1 MKTFSDPIR
10 FLDRDDMQKIHDAAV
25 QILDTIGMKIDHDEA
40 LEYLRDTG
48 CHVEHDRRIV
58 KFPPEVTER
67 AVARMRKAYADPKR
81 VPQKM
86 TVRYS
91 HVRFR
96 SEPNRVHRDFTV
108 STGGFCCFIY
118 DLEGRRRAANIEDVR
133 AALRLA
139 DALGNIDYT
148 GLPCSAQEIPH
159 AERPVRMAAELVKH
173 TRKIGG
179 IETFTARD
187 VEYITRIAEVVAG
200 GKEELRRNPVLIGYG
215 EVRSPLCIDR
225 NMAEILIAYIKKG
238 LPQTLDSMP
247 NGGATAPVTAAGI
260 LAQGVAETLGGL
272 ILGYAVDE
280 NAIIGIDLVPSYAD
294 VRTGIF
300 QYAGAQRMPLIA
312 ARVQIMNE
320 FYGVPSGIHGG
331 KTDSCFPGTQ
341 AGVEKALSMLF
352 PVLAGAVGIGTVGHL
367 ENAVTFS
374 PLQLVID
381 NEIVGYLRRAIR
393 GVEVTDET
401 LALDT
406 IRAVGPGGNYLMED
420 HTVHHF
426 RDELFLSELF
436 TAMPWSAA
444 HENEAGRFEKLALE
458 RARARCTQEPKRFLS
473 RDQVKLID
481 EIVAEA
487 CAGHK

>member
-1 MKTFSDPIR
+1 MR
-10 FLDRDDMQKIHDAAV
+10 EIHDAAV
-25 QILDTIGMKIDHDEA
+25 RILDTVGMKIDHNEA
-40 LEYLRDTG
+40 LDYLRDCG
-48 CHVEHDRRIV
+48 CRVDREARRV

-67 AVARMRKAYADPKR
+67 CVARMRKAYADPNR
-81 VPQKM
+81 VPQRM

-96 SEPNRVHRDFTV
+96 SEPNRIHHDFTV
-108 STGGFCCFIY
+108 STGGFCVFIY
-118 DLEGRRRAANIEDVR
+118 DLEGRRRAANVADVR

-139 DALGNIDYT
+139 DALGNIDYA

-159 AERPVRMAAELVKH
+159 AQRPVRMAAELVKH

-215 EVRSPLCIDR
+215 EVRSPLCIDS
-225 NMAEILIAYIKKG
+225 NMADILIAYVKKG

-260 LAQGVAETLGGL
+260 LAQGIAETLGGL

-280 NAIIGIDLVPSYAD
+280 DAVIGIDLVPSYAD
-294 VRTGIF
+294 ARSGIF
-300 QYAGAQRMPLIA
+300 QYASAQRMPLIA

-341 AGVEKALSMLF
+341 AGVEKACSMLF
-352 PVLAGAVGIGTVGHL
+352 PILAGAVGIGTVGHL

-381 NEIVGYLRRAIR
+381 NEIVGYLRRSLR
-393 GVEVTDET
+393 GIEVSDET
-401 LALDT
+401 LALDA
-406 IRAVGPGGNYLMED
+406 IGAVGPGGNFLMEE
-420 HTVHHF
+420 HTVSRF
-426 RDELFLSELF
+426 REELFLSDLF

-444 HENEAGRFEKLALE
+444 HEREAGRMEKIAME
-458 RARARCTQEPKRFLS
+458 KARRLSAQEPKRFLT
-473 RDQVKLID
+473 RHQVKAID

-487 CAGHK
+487 CATTT

>member
-1 MKTFSDPIR
+1 MKNLSEPLR
-10 FLDRDDMQKIHDAAV
+10 FLDRDDMQKIHNAAV
-25 QILDTIGMKIDHDEA
+25 QILDTVGMKIDHDDA
-40 LEYLRDTG
+40 LDYLRHRGCRVDHDT
-48 CHVEHDRRIV
+48 RIV

-67 AVARMRKAYADPKR
+67 AVARMRTAYSDPNR

-96 SEPNRVHRDFTV
+96 SEPNRVHRDFSV

-139 DALGNIDYT
+139 DALDNIDYT
-148 GLPCSAQEIPH
+148 GLPCSAQEMPH

-200 GKEELRRNPVLIGYG
+200 GKEALRRNPVLIGYG

-260 LAQGVAETLGGL
+260 LAQGIAETLGGL

-280 NAIIGIDLVPSYAD
+280 DAVIGIDLVPSYAD
-294 VRTGIF
+294 VRSGIF

-352 PVLAGAVGIGTVGHL
+352 PILAGAVGIGTVGHL
-367 ENAVTFS
+367 ENAVV
-374 PLQLVID
+374 L
-381 NEIVGYLRRAIR
+381 
-393 GVEVTDET
+393 
-401 LALDT
+401 
-406 IRAVGPGGNYLMED
+406 
-420 HTVHHF
+420 
-426 RDELFLSELF
+426 
-436 TAMPWSAA
+436 SAA
-444 HENEAGRFEKLALE
+444 TRH
-458 RARARCTQEPKRFLS
+458 
-473 RDQVKLID
+473 
-481 EIVAEA
+481 
-487 CAGHK
+487 

>member
-1 MKTFSDPIR
+1 MKFLSQPIR
-10 FLDRDDMQKIHDAAV
+10 FLDDAEMLRIHAAAV
-25 QILDTIGMKIDHDEA
+25 RILDTVGMKIDHDEA
-40 LEYLRDTG
+40 LDYLRDAG
-48 CHVEHDRRIV
+48 CRVDHDTRRV
-58 KFPPEVTER
+58 TFPPEVTER
-67 AVARMRKAYADPKR
+67 SVARMKKAYADPDR

-96 SEPNRVHRDFTV
+96 SEPSRIHRNFTV
-108 STGGFCCFIY
+108 STGGFCVFVY

-139 DALGNIDYT
+139 DALDNIDYT

-159 AERPVRMAAELVKH
+159 AQRPVRMAAELVKH

-225 NMAEILIAYIKKG
+225 NMADILIAYIKKG

-280 NAIIGIDLVPSYAD
+280 NAVIGIDLVPSYAD
-294 VRTGIF
+294 PRTGIF
-300 QYAGAQRMPLIA
+300 QYAGAQRLPLIA
-312 ARVQIMNE
+312 ARVQLLND

-331 KTDSCFPGTQ
+331 KTDSCFPGAQ
-341 AGVEKALSMLF
+341 AGVEKVMSMLF
-352 PVLAGAVGIGTVGHL
+352 PILAGAVGIGTVGHI

-381 NEIVGYLRRAIR
+381 NEIVGYLRRALR
-393 GVEVTDET
+393 GIEVSDET
-401 LALDT
+401 LALDA
-406 IRAVGPGGNYLMED
+406 IASVGPGGNFLMED
-420 HTVHHF
+420 HTVGHF
-426 RDELFLSELF
+426 REELFLSDLF
-436 TAMPWSAA
+436 TALPWSTAR
-444 HENEAGRFEKLALE
+444 ENDAGRIEKLALE
-458 RARARCTQEPKRFLS
+458 KARNLSAREPKPALS
-473 RDQVKLID
+473 PDQTKAID
-481 EIVAEA
+481 EIVEEA
-487 CAGHK
+487 CA